1 MVIYA
6 DDALKQLRDACKNYN
21 FEMTDLSEAKV
32 VANVTLNNI
41 TTEVWFDVDR
51 QLFAFKLFQGGSKS
65 FQNIDAFKGVF
76 DNYMHCYGVL
86 KPIASHI
93 TAYFESEFKIQTI
106 FNTISGNV
114 QNGFKAI
121 FNQVG
126 TDNEIHVYESD
137 GNYRAD
143 YVEYN
148 SDKTASSLIATKLYS
163 SDLEEVITLD
173 FYQENIMTMYSS
185 KNTGIEL
192 RKIGDAEFR
201 ISGAGTVCEVK
212 FMVEDSEVTVH
223 IEKAKSDDFKL
234 ESSNLFVELKNP
246 YDLMEIIRK
255 VEEYKVEQ
263 INRQEAEAEAQAE
276 ADEDLGITSDGTDD
290 LQEDYSET
298 EVEEDIPE
306 SSEDEDS
313 VECDDTLEENNEAED
328 TSDII
333 SKDED
338 SNEFENDTNVFDDEN
353 VDSDTSLDSNS
364 DTDSE
369 VNDTDEEQN
378 LDEELSSSNEDAET
392 KTQDVEEKSDAK
404 EVPQSLDNKGDE
416 SVKMELKAIKEDNK
430 IVGVLLLDDNIP
442 YTFSVETASK
452 AGIPVKRLN
461 SETILVNFRG
471 IKVTEDEKK
480 LKRFSEDLNDNPEK
494 LSALLDIFFD
504 D

>member
-6 DDALKQLRDACKNYN
+6 DYALKQLRDACKNYN
-21 FEMTDLSEAKV
+21 FEMKDLSEAKV

-65 FQNIDAFKGVF
+65 FQNIEAFKGVF

-86 KPIASHI
+86 KPVASHI
-93 TAYFESEFKIQTI
+93 TAYFESEFKIQTV

-126 TDNEIHVYESD
+126 SDNEIHVYEVD
-137 GNYRAD
+137 ENYRAD

-201 ISGAGTVCEVK
+201 ISGAGTVCFVK

-246 YDLMEIIRK
+246 YDLMEIIRR

-276 ADEDLGITSDGTDD
+276 ADEDLGVTQEESTQEEGFDSEVDSNEEVDD
-290 LQEDYSET
+290 DSEDVSST
-298 EVEEDIPE
+298 EVDDNSEVSDNIPE
-306 SSEDEDS
+306 SLSSQDLDQTNDSIEGNTNIFDEDTNLSGDSEDI
-313 VECDDTLEENNEAED
+313 DDIGT
-328 TSDII
+328 
-333 SKDED
+333 DED
-338 SNEFENDTNVFDDEN
+338 CND
-353 VDSDTSLDSNS
+353 NS
-364 DTDSE
+364 DCSE
-369 VNDTDEEQN
+369 QIQEVVE
-378 LDEELSSSNEDAET
+378 ET
-392 KTQDVEEKSDAK
+392 KEVSEKPNVK
-404 EVPQSLDNKGDE
+404 EVSQSLDDKGD
-416 SVKMELKAIKEDNK
+416 VNTKMELKAIKDNGQ
-430 IVGVLLLDDNIP
+430 IIGVLLLNGDIP
-442 YTFSVETASK
+442 YTFSIETASK
-452 AGIPVKRLN
+452 AGIPVKRLD
-461 SETILVNFRG
+461 SETNLVNFRG
-471 IKVTEDEKK
+471 IKVTEEEKK
-480 LKRFSEDLNDNPEK
+480 SKRFSEDLNDNFEK
-494 LSALLDIFFD
+494 LLELLTVFFD

>member
-173 FYQENIMTMYSS
+173 FYQENIMTMYTS

-223 IEKAKSDDFKL
+223 IEKAKSDDFEL

-276 ADEDLGITSDGTDD
+276 ADEDLGITSDETGD
-290 LQEDYSET
+290 LQEDCSET
-298 EVEEDIPE
+298 EVEENILE
-306 SSEDEDS
+306 SSEDEDF
-313 VECDDTLEENNEAED
+313 VESNDTLEENNEAEE
-328 TSDII
+328 TSDIV
-333 SKDED
+333 SRDEV
-338 SNEFENDTNVFDDEN
+338 SNEFEDDSNVFDDEN
-353 VDSDTSLDSNS
+353 VDSGTSLDSNLE
-364 DTDSE
+364 TDSE
-369 VNDTDEEQN
+369 VENTDEGQN
-378 LDEELSSSNEDAET
+378 LVEELSNSDEDSET
-392 KTQDVEEKSDAK
+392 QTRDVEEKSDEK
-404 EVPQSLDNKGDE
+404 EVLQSLDNKGDE
-416 SVKMELKAIKEDNK
+416 SVKMELKAIKEDNQ

-442 YTFSVETASK
+442 YIFSVETASK

-461 SETILVNFRG
+461 SETTLVNFRG